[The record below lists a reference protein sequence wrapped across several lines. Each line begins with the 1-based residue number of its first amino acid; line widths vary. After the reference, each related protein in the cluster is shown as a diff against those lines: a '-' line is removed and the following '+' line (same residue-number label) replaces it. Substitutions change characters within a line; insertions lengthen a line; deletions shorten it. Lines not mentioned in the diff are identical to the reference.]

1 MERSEEFGPE
11 RAARGIPRRD
21 VLRLAVATAALTAT
35 GSRAFADTYPS
46 APITIVLPLPP
57 GETLDVLA
65 HSADA
70 VIRADWGQPLVVE
83 HYPGASGDIGADRV
97 VHAKPDGYTI
107 LFSTSSPLVT
117 NKFVFKNMPFDP
129 AKDLEPV
136 ILISQS
142 PLALVVHSSVPVK
155 TLQEYIA
162 YAKAN
167 PGQMTFGSSG
177 IGTPHHIDGEFL
189 GSLADIKLNHIPY
202 KGSAEA
208 VADVVGG
215 HVMSAFVSLGG
226 ILPYIKAGNVRILAI
241 TSDKR
246 SAAAPDV
253 PTIGEIVPGFKS
265 APAAWNAIFAPAKT
279 PHDIVMKLNA
289 EFNKIL
295 KDPDLDAKLKAVTL
309 EPLGG
314 TPQDVTEKIER
325 ETAVTKLVAD
335 KIGLVPH

>member
-1 MERSEEFGPE
+1 MKERDEIE
-11 RAARGIPRRD
+11 RAQVPGLRRRE
-21 VLRLAVATAALTAT
+21 VLRLAAAAAALTAA
-35 GSRAFADTYPS
+35 GAAAFADTYPTQ
-46 APITIVLPLPP
+46 PITLVLPLPP

-65 HSADA
+65 HFADN
-70 VIRADWGQPLVVE
+70 IMRKDWGQPLVVE
-83 HYPGASGDIGADRV
+83 HYPGASGNIGADRV

-117 NKFVFKNMPFDP
+117 NKFLFKDMPFDP

-162 YAKAN
+162 YAKAH

-189 GSLADIKLNHIPY
+189 ASLADIKLNHIPY

-208 VADVVGG
+208 VSDVVAG

-226 ILPYIKAGNVRILAI
+226 ILNYAKAGNVRILAV

-246 SAAAPDV
+246 SDAAPDV

-265 APAAWNAIFAPAKT
+265 APAAWNAIFAPAHT

-295 KDPDLDAKLKAVTL
+295 KDPELDAKLKAVTL

-314 TPQDVTEKIER
+314 TPQDVTEKVDR
-325 ETAVTKLVAD
+325 ETAVTRQVAE
-335 KIGLVPH
+335 KIGLAPH